1 MKQHSIRGSKYLLK
15 TPGNAISETLNFKMS
30 LDASAVKNLCLW
42 CEFQRHLLFIISL
55 LLENM
60 LTALLVKRLLNINN
74 TFSNDGYDTVTGGS
88 EAGADLVLIQ
98 SFLSTCR

>member
-1 MKQHSIRGSKYLLK
+1 MKQHSIRCGKYLLK

-30 LDASAVKNLCLW
+30 LDALAVKNLCLW

-60 LTALLVKRLLNINN
+60 LTALFVKRLLKAESSYQQH
-74 TFSNDGYDTVTGGS
+74 FF
-88 EAGADLVLIQ
+88 Q
-98 SFLSTCR
+98 